1 VCGCSRSIA
10 AGPYKNAR
18 AARSINGPFGGFN
31 ARQTAA
37 ERSVRARRQLN
48 AQGAD
53 RSSAQRSPSSGR
65 SARRMFLIRIGS
77 SARTQRRSL
86 EYPPLIRQFARW
98 TGDSNLANDHRIQ
111 NGVVVSPRLSHG
123 SHRTSS
129 SDAPRLP
136 TVARQAIQGINEHG
150 DSGCVVTD
158 AIRSKLRCIQ
168 LVGPITRPA

>member
-18 AARSINGPFGGFN
+18 AARSINGHFGGFN

-65 SARRMFLIRIGS
+65 SARRMFLIRSGS
-77 SARTQRRSL
+77 SARHSDVRSNTHPSSASSL
-86 EYPPLIRQFARW
+86 NG
-98 TGDSNLANDHRIQ
+98 TGDSNSANDHRIQ
-111 NGVVVSPRLSHG
+111 NGVLVSPRLSYG
-123 SHRTSS
+123 SHRTSR

-136 TVARQAIQGINEHG
+136 TVAREAIQGINERG